1 MIWLLIAI
9 VGVLG
14 GIMEATKDTI
24 TFRFESSKFALLNP
38 KFWNPNVSWQNKYVS
53 GSKIKKWLF
62 KTILVWV
69 TDAWHLV
76 KVVETLSVFIGFTLC
91 HIYAESNWYFIIYA
105 LFLYLVKKSTFETF
119 LHYFNINS

>member
-24 TFRFESSKFALLNP
+24 TFRFESSKFAILNP

-76 KVVETLSVFIGFTLC
+76 KVVES
-91 HIYAESNWYFIIYA
+91 
-105 LFLYLVKKSTFETF
+105 
-119 LHYFNINS
+119 